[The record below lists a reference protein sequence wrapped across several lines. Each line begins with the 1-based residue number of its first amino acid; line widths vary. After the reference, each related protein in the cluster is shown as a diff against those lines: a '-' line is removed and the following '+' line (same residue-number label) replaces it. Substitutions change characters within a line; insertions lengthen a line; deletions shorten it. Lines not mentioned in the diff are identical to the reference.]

1 MSQRL
6 WDNEWA
12 KKSGPVK
19 IKLTPLWLG
28 GRLAFLVGN
37 FYAPQPCKYLE
48 PPPAGALA
56 SIGLA
61 NLTNPTKAVVPSDEL
76 IEAYLKAYLSATPR
90 GQPTI
95 IRQLRTS
102 QPLPHTFAH
111 KSLRPSAFLCVVDF
125 FLQFLI
131 PGASSSFTC
140 ARLRY
145 SNQPSY
151 AHSFADTRLL
161 LTYLL
166 PPQSN
171 IDRERIAIYDLLDI
185 QTRWQ
190 TSWAERYSRSS
201 TKTLL
206 LTRDTR

>member
-1 MSQRL
+1 MHLS
-6 WDNEWA
+6 
-12 KKSGPVK
+12 
-19 IKLTPLWLG
+19 
-28 GRLAFLVGN
+28 LVN
-37 FYAPQPCKYLE
+37 IWN